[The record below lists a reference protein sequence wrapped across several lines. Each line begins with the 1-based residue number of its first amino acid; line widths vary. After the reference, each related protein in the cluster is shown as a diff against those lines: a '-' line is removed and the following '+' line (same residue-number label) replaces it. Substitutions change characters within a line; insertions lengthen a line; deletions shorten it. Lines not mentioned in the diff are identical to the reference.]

1 MFQRHKVL
9 CLIRCCEISQGYHNT
24 QRVGEK
30 KVQDLSR
37 LQGFLGYKKFVLQ
50 NKVRQGLLQKSFGT
64 FLIQGL
70 SICWMV

>member
-1 MFQRHKVL
+1 MIVRFFTRFIKLIKGLKNEQR
-9 CLIRCCEISQGYHNT
+9 I
-24 QRVGEK
+24 GEK

-37 LQGFLGYKKFVLQ
+37 LQGFLGYKKSVLQ
-50 NKVRQGLLQKSFGT
+50 NKVRQGLLQKSLVT